1 MWTWIWLLLLPII
14 VLLLIEEGSQF
25 IWRRYLKN
33 REEGNDTIIVRARN
47 TIKKIQQKYRK
58 DPSH

>member
-1 MWTWIWLLLLPII
+1 MWNWLWLLLLPIV

-33 REEGNDTIIVRARN
+33 PAEGNDTIFVRTLN
-47 TIKKIQQKYRK
+47 SLKKIQQKYRK

>member
-1 MWTWIWLLLLPII
+1 MWNWIWLLLLPIV

-25 IWRRYLKN
+25 IWRRYLKEPEKGTNTVIN
-33 REEGNDTIIVRARN
+33 RIHNSL
-47 TIKKIQQKYRK
+47 KKFQQKYRK

>member
-1 MWTWIWLLLLPII
+1 MWNWIWLLLLPIV

-33 REEGNDTIIVRARN
+33 PEKGKNIVINRIHN
-47 TIKKIQQKYRK
+47 SFKKFQQKYRK

>member
-1 MWTWIWLLLLPII
+1 MWNWIWLLLLPIV

-33 REEGNDTIIVRARN
+33 PQEGKDTILVRTLN
-47 TIKKIQQKYRK
+47 SFKKIQQKYRK
-58 DPSH
+58 DPSL